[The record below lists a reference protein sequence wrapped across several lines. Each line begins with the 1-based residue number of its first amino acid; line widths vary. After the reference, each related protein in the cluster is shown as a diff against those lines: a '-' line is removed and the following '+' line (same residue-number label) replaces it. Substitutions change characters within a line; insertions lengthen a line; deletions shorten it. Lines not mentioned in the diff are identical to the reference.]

1 MKEREPKNVDFVA
14 ERSRLTQEGKE
25 MAPEREYDVVVIG
38 SGPAGGTIAPK
49 CRSAGRSVA
58 LVEARE
64 FGGVCPNRGC
74 NPKKVLL
81 AAAEAINRS
90 RDMHE
95 RGIWGEITIDWPEL
109 MRFKRSFT
117 DPVSERK
124 ELEFKNLGIDVY
136 HGAAH
141 FVDRQSVRVE
151 DQVLSANHFAVVA
164 GMVPRRL
171 NIEGEHLAITS
182 EEFLKIDQLPASIIL
197 IGGGFI
203 SFEFAHI
210 AARAGAK
217 VTILEMTDTVLPEFD
232 QDLVRVMVEASQD
245 IGIDVHTNMPINT
258 ISREDS
264 LLKVHVEEERDHEF
278 AAAAVVNAAGRV
290 PNVDGL
296 KLEQADIRSSPKGI
310 IVNEYLQSVSN
321 AAVYAAGDVAN
332 TPFALT
338 PVASMEGAI
347 VAENIVRGNIQ
358 KPDYRGIPQV
368 VYTVPPLASAGMLE
382 EDVKK
387 QGIIYESRF
396 FNTSSWFS
404 SKRIGLRH
412 SGAKVLIAKNSKRIL
427 GAHLFGH
434 CAEEVINIFAMAIK
448 GNLTVHNLERMVW
461 TYPSSAYE
469 IRYML

>member
-1 MKEREPKNVDFVA
+1 LIQEEREM
-14 ERSRLTQEGKE
+14 T
-25 MAPEREYDVVVIG
+25 PERAYDVVVIG
-38 SGPAGGTIAPK
+38 SGPAGGTIAPQ
-49 CRSAGRSVA
+49 CRSAGRTVA

-64 FGGVCPNRGC
+64 FGGTCPNRGC

-81 AAAEAINRS
+81 SAAEAVNRS

-95 RGIWGEITIDWPEL
+95 RGVWGEITVDWPEL

-117 DPVSERK
+117 EPVSERN
-124 ELEFKNLGIDVY
+124 ENAFKNRGIDIY
-136 HGAAH
+136 RGAAQ
-141 FVDRQSVRVE
+141 FVDKRSVRVE

-164 GMVPRRL
+164 GMIPRRL

-182 EEFLKIDQLPASIIL
+182 EEFLELDQLPASLIL

-210 AARAGAK
+210 AAGAGAK
-217 VTILEMTDTVLPEFD
+217 VIILEMTDTILPEFD
-232 QDLVRVMVEASQD
+232 QDLVKVMVEASRD
-245 IGIDVHTNMPINT
+245 IGIDVHTNMPVSM

-264 LLKVHVEEERDHEF
+264 LLKVHVGEEKDHAF
-278 AAAAVVNAAGRV
+278 TAALVVNAAGRV

-296 KLEQADIRSSPKGI
+296 KLEQANIKSSPKGI

-321 AAVYAAGDVAN
+321 AAVYAAGDVAA

-338 PVASMEGAI
+338 PVASMEGEI
-347 VAENIVRGNIQ
+347 VAKNIIDGNLQ

-368 VYTVPPLASAGMLE
+368 VYTVPPLASVGMLE
-382 EDVKK
+382 EDVKE

-461 TYPSSAYE
+461 TYPSSTYE